1 MRIKISYNYYYC
13 IIEAELLYTL
23 YMNNQKKKKKKLQR
37 SKFENGN
44 IMRGPTICTPSIT
57 A

>member
-23 YMNNQKKKKKKLQR
+23 YMNNQKKKKKKATEVKIR
-37 SKFENGN
+37 KW
-44 IMRGPTICTPSIT
+44 
-57 A
+57 